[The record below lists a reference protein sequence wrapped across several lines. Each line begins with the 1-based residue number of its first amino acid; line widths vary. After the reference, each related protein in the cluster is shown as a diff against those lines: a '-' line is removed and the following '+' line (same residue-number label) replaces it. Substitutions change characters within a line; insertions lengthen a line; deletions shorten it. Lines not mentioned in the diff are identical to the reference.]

1 VRVLVTGGAGFIGSH
16 LVRGCLEAGD
26 EVRVLD
32 DFSTGRREKLSSV
45 QGDVTVIEG
54 TVTDPATVRRAGEG
68 CEVIHHLAA
77 LPSVPL
83 SVEDPVGTHH
93 VNATGTLHV
102 LQAARELGV
111 RRVVYSSSCAVY
123 GDSERL
129 PASED
134 DPVSPLSPYA
144 LQKRIGELYAE
155 RFASLYGLE
164 TVALRYFNVYGPS
177 QDADSA
183 YAAVVPRFLTAVSK
197 GEPPRI
203 HGDGR
208 QSRDFVYVGDVVRA
222 NLAAAG
228 GPSEVS
234 GECFNIAGGTGI
246 TILELLEAIG
256 RALGLEGIE
265 AEHAPP
271 RPGDVRQSVADVG
284 KARERIGWRATT
296 PLEEGLGETARGLA
310 GGLPA

>member
-32 DFSTGRREKLSSV
+32 DFSTGRREKLSAV
-45 QGDVTVIEG
+45 KEDVAVIEG
-54 TVTDPATVRRAGEG
+54 TVTDLATVRRAAEG
-68 CEVIHHLAA
+68 CGVIHHLAA

-102 LQAARELGV
+102 LEAARELGV
-111 RRVVYSSSCAVY
+111 HRVVYSSSCAVY

-134 DPVSPLSPYA
+134 GPVSPLSPYA

-155 RFASLYGLE
+155 RFAGLYGLE
-164 TVALRYFNVYGPS
+164 TVALRYFNVYGPG

-183 YAAVVPRFLTAVSK
+183 YAAVIPRFLTAVSK

-228 GPSEVS
+228 APSEVS
-234 GECFNIAGGTGI
+234 GECFNVAGGTGI
-246 TILELLEAIG
+246 TILDLLGAVG
-256 RALGLEGIE
+256 RALGHEGTE
-265 AEHAPP
+265 AEHVPP
-271 RPGDVRQSVADVG
+271 RQGDVRQSVADVG
-284 KARERIGWRATT
+284 KARERLGWRATT
-296 PLEEGLGETARGLA
+296 SLEEGLGETARGLA